1 MPCGGF
7 RERRRPPAASGT
19 IPACPIAALL
29 SYFRSVK
36 IYTKTGDTGET
47 GLLGGSRV
55 SKADLRIEA
64 YGTLDELNAVLGL
77 LAQYVPADEVE
88 GLRRIQWALFT
99 IGSHLAAG
107 RTEKSLPLPVLE
119 AGEVRWLEQD
129 IDRRQAIVPPMRHFI
144 LPGSCLPEAYAHL
157 ARTVCRRA
165 ERRLVA
171 LHAAEPVEALFIEY
185 LNRLSDWLFVLGRH
199 LSHRAGAEEI
209 PWKPEKVISPP
220 QSPAPSSP
228 SE

>member
-1 MPCGGF
+1 M
-7 RERRRPPAASGT
+7 
-19 IPACPIAALL
+19 
-29 SYFRSVK
+29 K

-47 GLLGGSRV
+47 GLLGGGRV

-77 LAQYVPADEVE
+77 LAQYVPAEEVE
-88 GLRRIQWALFT
+88 ALRRIQWALFT

-107 RTEKSLPLPVLE
+107 RSEKPLSLPVLD
-119 AGEVRWLEQD
+119 ASEVRWLEED
-129 IDRRQAIVPPMRHFI
+129 IDRRQTIVPPMRHFI

-171 LHAAEPVEALFIEY
+171 LHATEAVDPRFIAY

-199 LSHRAGAEEI
+199 LSYRVGAEEI
-209 PWKPEKVISPP
+209 PWKPEKIPSPP
-220 QSPAPSSP
+220 SSSHSPA